1 MEGKNAVSIMRT
13 SNRRITI
20 RFTQDDEKRLRAA
33 MERRGYA
40 TASAFIR
47 ETLSRE
53 FDKHGDAASDA
64 EQRLAATLE
73 RLSRDIARAIRGQQ
87 ALFAVVDTLAK
98 TFLTCVPEPPQDG
111 LTQSVARARDRYARF
126 IKSAGQAMVG
136 DSHAAMETLVD
147 PVG

>member
-1 MEGKNAVSIMRT
+1 MSIT
-13 SNRRITI
+13 KTPNRRITV
-20 RFTQDDEKRLRAA
+20 RFTQDDEKRLKVA

-47 ETLSRE
+47 EALSKE
-53 FDKHGDAASDA
+53 FTTRGDPASDA

-73 RLSRDIARAIRGQQ
+73 RLSRDIARFIRGQQ

-98 TFLTCVPEPPQDG
+98 AFLTCVPEPPQDG
-111 LTQSVARARDRYARF
+111 VTQSVARARDRYARF

-136 DSHAAMETLVD
+136 DSQAAMDALVD
-147 PVG
+147 RHD

>member
-1 MEGKNAVSIMRT
+1 MKEP
-13 SNRRITI
+13 NRRITV
-20 RFTQDDEKRLRAA
+20 RFTQDDERRLKAA

-47 ETLSRE
+47 ESLSKE
-53 FDKHGDAASDA
+53 FSTRGDAASDA

-73 RLSRDIARAIRGQQ
+73 RLSRDIARAVRGQQ

-111 LTQSVARARDRYARF
+111 LAQSVARARDRYARF

-136 DSHAAMETLVD
+136 DGHAAMEALVNHAD
-147 PVG
+147 

>member
-1 MEGKNAVSIMRT
+1 MRHDLSGPPQTQFGKSGLPAGE
-13 SNRRITI
+13 NRGG
-20 RFTQDDEKRLRAA
+20 L
-33 MERRGYA
+33 
-40 TASAFIR
+40 
-47 ETLSRE
+47 
-53 FDKHGDAASDA
+53 HDA

-87 ALFAVVDTLAK
+87 ALFAVVDTFAK